1 MTPVEMAER
10 SVGRSSAL
18 LASGTI
24 ASRILG
30 FVKAIVLL
38 QAIGVF
44 AAGNAFAAG
53 NQLPNTIYVIVA
65 GGALSAVLVPQI
77 VRSALH
83 TDGGTAYINK
93 LVTISLLVLAV
104 TALVATLLAPFLVSI
119 TVHGFS
125 PEQTELATAF
135 AYWCLP
141 QIFFYGVYTI
151 LGEVL
156 NARNSFG
163 PFTLSPIL
171 NNIVAL
177 LGLVVFIAVF
187 GSDPN
192 GTRPLAWWTP
202 SSVALLAGTATLGIA
217 VQGLVLFAFW
227 RRVGLTYRPDFQWKG
242 VGLKQTGRIAGWSFG
257 MILVTTAAG
266 LVETNVVSTASGN
279 DTASVAALANAW
291 LIFMLPHS
299 VVAVSIATAYF
310 TRMSENAATG
320 HLERVRADLSASI
333 RQITVIMV
341 LAGVVLFV
349 LAYPFGRVMIDS
361 QGGAAVIGNALMA
374 FLVGLPAFSILFVLQ
389 RAFFSLGDT
398 RTPFY
403 TTVFQAVVFTIG
415 AVAVLLFVPKDL
427 VGVGVALMLSLSGIL
442 QTVLAGILIR
452 RTLGGGFRR
461 VVSSFAKDALAALP
475 ASIGGAVVFF
485 AFGGPDPGG
494 FALSGR
500 IPAIVTMAFVGAV
513 MAVLYAVTLRLLRSS
528 ELSDAVVPIMRRLRR
543 N

>member
-1 MTPVEMAER
+1 MAER
-10 SVGRSSAL
+10 SIGRSSAL

-30 FVKAIVLL
+30 FLKAIVLL
-38 QAIGVF
+38 QAIGAF
-44 AAGNAFAAG
+44 AAGDAFTAG

-119 TVHGFS
+119 TAHGFS
-125 PEQTELATAF
+125 AEQTALATAF

-177 LGLVVFIAVF
+177 VGLIVFIAVF
-187 GSDPN
+187 GADPD
-192 GTRPLAWWTP
+192 GTRPLDWWTP

-217 VQGLVLFAFW
+217 VQGLILFAFW
-227 RRVGLTYRPDFQWKG
+227 RRVGLVYRPDFGWKG
-242 VGLKQTGRIAGWSFG
+242 VGLKQTGKIASWSFG

-266 LVETNVVSTASGN
+266 LVETNVVSTASGG
-279 DTASVAALANAW
+279 DSASIAALANAW

-310 TRMSENAATG
+310 TRMSENASAG
-320 HLERVRADLSASI
+320 DLGRVRADVSASI

-349 LAYPFGRVMIDS
+349 VAYPFGRVMIDS
-361 QGGAAVIGNALMA
+361 IAGSTAIGTVLMA

-403 TTVFQAVVFTIG
+403 TTVFQAVVFSIG
-415 AVAVLLFVPKDL
+415 SLAVLLFVPKAW
-427 VGVGVALMLSLSGIL
+427 VGVGVALMLSLAGIL
-442 QTVLAGILIR
+442 QTIVAGVLIR
-452 RTLGGGFRR
+452 RKLGGGIRR
-461 VVSSFAKDALAALP
+461 VATSFAKDALAALP
-475 ASIGGAVVFF
+475 ASVAGAAVYF
-485 AFGGPDPGG
+485 AFGGPDPAGY
-494 FALSGR
+494 ALSGR
-500 IPAIVTMAFVGAV
+500 IPAIITMAVVAV
-513 MAVLYAVTLRLLRSS
+513 VMTVLYAATLRLVRSS
-528 ELSDAVVPIMRRLRR
+528 ELSEAVTPILRRLRR
-543 N
+543 S